1 MFTVSVCG
9 GSPVLSGRLFAL
21 IKFNRPVWVPS
32 EPEHTGWQQSNADF
46 HYLKLQR
53 PNYIQ
58 SNQHWA
64 LQRVFIKEVQA
75 EDLNLLSV
83 KNDLIMSWFLTLY
96 VYKAE
101 RVENVLTLRPVSE
114 LVSRVLWHFCHSDL
128 QHRLILTVAMVTACA
143 KGYRSV
149 WLIHN
154 WMIVSVRI

>member
-101 RVENVLTLRPVSE
+101 RVEKSCFDFKACKWISVESFVTLLSLRPSAS
-114 LVSRVLWHFCHSDL
+114 LDS
-128 QHRLILTVAMVTACA
+128 HRYYGNSLCKRIQV
-143 KGYRSV
+143 G
-149 WLIHN
+149 
-154 WMIVSVRI
+154 MINSQLDDCQC